1 MQSNST
7 SDSLDSTLIKD
18 NSQTNNA
25 LKKNDL
31 FVSLR
36 LANFIISRVA
46 IFFVMT
52 DSVLHRSTSV
62 ERYDR
67 SMNKTS

>member
-7 SDSLDSTLIKD
+7 SDSLDSTLIKG

-31 FVSLR
+31 FASLR

-52 DSVLHRSTSV
+52 DSALHRSTSV